1 MMTHNAEGKLFYAL
15 WQLAR
20 PHQWTKNIFVLV
32 PLFCTPLAYEH
43 PQSMLVAVVMASFML
58 ISSAVYMMNDLCDA
72 DTDRRHPQKKNRP
85 LAAKIISPAI
95 VLLAMACLLIAGF
108 SLAAHFLGRSFI
120 LLLLLY
126 LAINISYSLFLK
138 RVAIADLL
146 CVTSGFLLRVYGGAL
161 PIDVTVS
168 VFLFNVIFLL
178 ALFIV
183 LAKRRD
189 DVIKNNDSN
198 PLYSAEMLNHS
209 LTVIL
214 ASLLAGYIVYS
225 TDVRIVN
232 HQVGT
237 QLFMTIPLV
246 VAGVLRYLQCVLMKN
261 EGSDPT
267 SLLFKDDMLL
277 SITLTWGALFLAILH
292 GVTS

>member
-1 MMTHNAEGKLFYAL
+1 MTHNAEGKLFYAL

-72 DTDRRHPQKKNRP
+72 DMDRRHPQKKHRP

-95 VLLAMACLLIAGF
+95 VLLAMMCLLIAGF
-108 SLAAHFLGRSFI
+108 SLAAHFVGRSFV

-146 CVTSGFLLRVYGGAL
+146 CVTSGFLLRVYGGRTA
-161 PIDVTVS
+161 
-168 VFLFNVIFLL
+168 
-178 ALFIV
+178 
-183 LAKRRD
+183 
-189 DVIKNNDSN
+189 
-198 PLYSAEMLNHS
+198 H
-209 LTVIL
+209 
-214 ASLLAGYIVYS
+214 
-225 TDVRIVN
+225 
-232 HQVGT
+232 
-237 QLFMTIPLV
+237 
-246 VAGVLRYLQCVLMKN
+246 
-261 EGSDPT
+261 
-267 SLLFKDDMLL
+267 
-277 SITLTWGALFLAILH
+277 
-292 GVTS
+292 